1 MKKSLA
7 KIFVACFALGLG
19 IGIGANNMAI
29 SDIPTNFRV
38 AVVDVSKIVSGSRQ
52 VQALKDEQMRNKA
65 ELEKYIQ
72 TARADVEKQTTAVKK
87 KQLTERY
94 DKELNAKRKTM
105 QMAYNQKLKKI
116 EDNINTIIAQRA
128 KAEGYNLILSKSMVL
143 FGGTDITSSIS
154 QYVR

>member
-19 IGIGANNMAI
+19 VGIGSNNMAL
-29 SDIPTNFRV
+29 SDIPSNFRV
-38 AVVDVSKIVSGSRQ
+38 AVVDVAKLVSESNQ
-52 VQALKDEQMRNKA
+52 VQALKQEQLKNKA
-65 ELEKYIQ
+65 ELEKYIA
-72 TARADVEKQTTAVKK
+72 TARADVEKQPTAIKK

-105 QMAYNQKLKKI
+105 QMSYNQKLKKI
-116 EDNINTIIAQRA
+116 EDNINTVIAQRA

-143 FGGTDITSSIS
+143 FGGIDITPSIS
-154 QYVR
+154 QYIR

>member
-1 MKKSLA
+1 MKKSIT

-29 SDIPTNFRV
+29 SDIPSNFKV
-38 AVVDVSKIVSGSRQ
+38 AVVDVAKIVSGSQQ
-52 VQALKDEQMRNKA
+52 VKALKDEQLKNKA
-65 ELEKYIQ
+65 ELEKYIE
-72 TARADVEKQTTAVKK
+72 TARADVNKQTDATKK

-116 EDNINTIIAQRA
+116 EENINAVIAQRA
-128 KAEGYNLILSKSMVL
+128 KAEGYSLILSKSSVL
-143 FGGTDITSSIS
+143 FGGTDITTSIS
-154 QYVR
+154 QYIR